1 MKAEVYF
8 SSRPDDQD
16 RTPAGDPRR
25 LVDVGYWCREPL
37 DRLERDHRA
46 VRALG
51 SIKGNLFTARHVAD
65 FQSEVI
71 DGCLP
76 FFADQKARLV
86 AERAAL
92 AAAGPDLRNHDHLIE
107 QLGERMRMIRET
119 LDGFLDEFAEAC
131 RSTTDLS
138 AQMARI
144 DIKRDLSG
152 HAAPSVAAGAM
163 RM

>member
-86 AERAAL
+86 VERDAL
-92 AAAGPDLRNHDHLIE
+92 AAAGSDLRNHDHLIE